1 VANPEV
7 TPLARALLAAV
18 LCLACLRESRP
29 TPERLA
35 AQVDVIA
42 VGHGD
47 SILIAS
53 AAGKRML
60 VDGGEAE
67 AAPVVLALLQQRGAC
82 PLDLI
87 LLTHRHS
94 DHLGGLA
101 SIVESCGTKAFMDSG
116 YRHDT
121 PIYLHLL
128 HVLERLHVP
137 LLQATSGR
145 TIELGPGVVLTLLGP
160 PQPFLELGE
169 AGVNANSVVA
179 RLAVGEVSML
189 LSGDSNFA
197 EEEWLLAHGLV
208 PRSTVLKVGHHGSR
222 TSSSA
227 AFLRAVAPRLAVISN
242 RADAPKHP
250 HPETSSRLQETGAQ
264 ILETGR
270 EGTIHLDFDE
280 NSVAFHTVNHPKT
293 VRLP

>member
-1 VANPEV
+1 M
-7 TPLARALLAAV
+7 
-18 LCLACLRESRP
+18 RESLP
-29 TPERLA
+29 TPARPS

-47 SILIAS
+47 SILITS

-67 AAPVVLALLQQRGAC
+67 AAPVILALLQQRGAC

-101 SIVESCGTKAFMDSG
+101 TIVEACGARAFMDSG

-128 HVLERLHVP
+128 HVLERRHVP

-145 TIELGPGVVLTLLGP
+145 TIDLGAGAVLTLLGP
-160 PQPFLELGE
+160 PQPFLDLGE
-169 AGVNANSVVA
+169 EGVNANSVVA
-179 RLAVGEVSML
+179 RLAVGNTSML
-189 LSGDSNFA
+189 LSGDANFA
-197 EEEWLLAHGLV
+197 EEEWLLGHGLL

-227 AFLRAVAPRLAVISN
+227 AFLRALAPRLAIISN
-242 RADAPKHP
+242 KANAPKHP
-250 HPETSSRLQETGAQ
+250 HPETSERLRQSGAET
-264 ILETGR
+264 LETGR
-270 EGTIHLDFDE
+270 EGTIHLDFDG
-280 NSVAFHTVNHPKT
+280 STVAFHTANHPQT

>member
-7 TPLARALLAAV
+7 TRLARALLAGL
-18 LCLACLRESRP
+18 LCLGCVREPRP
-29 TPERLA
+29 TPVRSA

-47 SILIAS
+47 SILITS
-53 AAGKRML
+53 AAGKRLL

-67 AAPVVLALLQQRGAC
+67 AAPSVLALLQQRGAC

-101 SIVESCGTKAFMDSG
+101 SIVESCGAKAFMDSG

-121 PIYLHLL
+121 PIYLRLL
-128 HVLERLHVP
+128 HILERRHVP
-137 LLQATSGR
+137 LLQAISGR
-145 TIELGPGVVLTLLGP
+145 TIDLGSGAVVTLLGP
-160 PQPFLELGE
+160 PQPLLDLGE
-169 AGVNANSVVA
+169 EGVNGNSVVA
-179 RLAVGEVSML
+179 RLAVGSTSIL
-189 LSGDSNFA
+189 LAGDANFD
-197 EEEWLLAHGLV
+197 EEDWLLARGLAT
-208 PRSTVLKVGHHGSR
+208 RSTVLKVGHHGSR
-222 TSSSA
+222 TSSSD

-242 RADAPKHP
+242 RANAPKHP
-250 HPETSSRLQETGAQ
+250 HPETAERLRQAGAQ
-264 ILETGR
+264 TIETGR
-270 EGTIHLDFDE
+270 EGTIHLDFDG
-280 NSVAFHTVNHPKT
+280 NSVAFHTASHPQT

>member
-1 VANPEV
+1 VANLEV
-7 TPLARALLAAV
+7 TPLVRALLAAV

-29 TPERLA
+29 TPGRLA

-60 VDGGEAE
+60 IDGGEAE
-67 AAPVVLALLQQRGAC
+67 AGPVVLALLQQRGVC
-82 PLDLI
+82 PLNLI

>member
-1 VANPEV
+1 MANLEV
-7 TPLARALLAAV
+7 TPLVRALLAAV

-29 TPERLA
+29 TPGRLA

-60 VDGGEAE
+60 IDGGEAE
-67 AAPVVLALLQQRGAC
+67 AGPVVLALLQQRGVC
-82 PLDLI
+82 PLNLI

>member
-1 VANPEV
+1 MRH
-7 TPLARALLAAV
+7 LGRAWIACL
-18 LCLACLRESRP
+18 LCLACMRESLPTTARP
-29 TPERLA
+29 S

-47 SILIAS
+47 SILITS

-67 AAPVVLALLQQRGAC
+67 AASSVLALVRQRGLC

-94 DHLGGLA
+94 DHLGGLPA
-101 SIVESCGTKAFMDSG
+101 IVEACGTKAFMDSG

-121 PIYLHLL
+121 STYLRLL
-128 HVLERLHVP
+128 QILEKRRVP
-137 LLQATSGR
+137 LLQATPGR
-145 TIELGPGVVLTLLGP
+145 RIDLGAGAVLTLLGP
-160 PQPFLELGE
+160 PQPFLNSGE
-169 AGVNANSVVA
+169 DGVNANSVVA
-179 RLAVGEVSML
+179 SLAVGRTSML
-189 LSGDSNFA
+189 LSGDANFS
-197 EEEWLLAHGLV
+197 EEEWLLAQGRVSH
-208 PRSTVLKVGHHGSR
+208 SIVLKVGHHGSR

-242 RADAPKHP
+242 RAGAPKHP
-250 HPETSSRLQETGAQ
+250 HPETVERLRHAGAE

-270 EGTIHLDFDE
+270 EGTIHLDFDG
-280 NSVAFHTVNHPKT
+280 NTVVFHTVDHPQS